1 MKQFLH
7 VGCGSATKAS
17 TTPGFNTDARQEVCF
32 DIDKDYASHI
42 IGTIVDTSGVATGSM
57 DAIFSSHNIEHVYS
71 HEAPLA
77 IREFACVLTDDGFVV
92 LTCPDLQ
99 SVCEAVAKDRLL
111 EPLYQSPAGP
121 ITPLDVL

>member
-32 DIDKDYASHI
+32 DIDKDYAPHI

-57 DAIFSSHNIEHVYS
+57 DAIFSSHRQGPIAGAALS
-71 HEAPLA
+71 IA
-77 IREFACVLTDDGFVV
+77 R
-92 LTCPDLQ
+92 
-99 SVCEAVAKDRLL
+99 
-111 EPLYQSPAGP
+111 AGP